1 MATIVSC
8 LSITGKVDQGSRCCK
23 KAFKLL
29 LIEVMLLLDVFG
41 NGIMSLDQELRRAR
55 KHLVE

>member
-8 LSITGKVDQGSRCCK
+8 PSITGKVDQGPRLCK

-41 NGIMSLDQELRRAR
+41 KGIMSLN
-55 KHLVE
+55 